1 MEIVIL
7 CGIVL
12 VIALQVLLILKKGQ
26 DNSKDFENIL
36 NNIQSLSER
45 LDCRQHEH
53 NTESKECQ

>member
-12 VIALQVLLILKKGQ
+12 VIALQLMLMLKKGQ

-36 NNIQSLSER
+36 NNIHHLLTRKLETTLCSIVY
-45 LDCRQHEH
+45 
-53 NTESKECQ
+53 N

>member
-12 VIALQVLLILKKGQ
+12 VIALQLMLMLKKGQ

-45 LDCRQHEH
+45 LEKNFREDF
-53 NTESKECQ
+53 NIFM